1 MHIEREGSH
10 AGPGGPATSPGR
22 VAAWLAKQVELALA
36 TVDLSL
42 PQYRVLSLLDEGSAI
57 SSALAERLAVRPPS
71 VTAVVDGLVARALV
85 TRHQVDGDRRR
96 ISLVL
101 TPAGRRLLAAADAA
115 TDDRLATLLDCLD
128 DPGSRRRA
136 LADLD
141 LWRQAMA
148 ARRQRVA
155 ATR

>member
-1 MHIEREGSH
+1 VDIEREAPDGS
-10 AGPGGPATSPGR
+10 APAPAASPAR
-22 VAAWLAKQVELALA
+22 AAAWLAKQVELALA

-71 VTAVVDGLVARALV
+71 VTAVVDGLVARELV

-101 TPAGRRLLAAADAA
+101 TPAGRRLLALADAA
-115 TDDRLATLLDCLD
+115 ADERLATLLDCLEG
-128 DPGSRRRA
+128 PGARGRA
-136 LADLD
+136 LNGLD

-148 ARRQRVA
+148 TRRQRVA
-155 ATR
+155 AAR